1 MLGLPS
7 ESGYLLLSPLS
18 FGDVSRNLRCT
29 YNLTFGTSNWR
40 HGDRNYDQAAILA
53 LANRFT
59 MFDALSVPDALE
71 DCRLFIL
78 AVGWDQKRDRL
89 SDSFFCC
96 IAEDTACAFIPTRD
110 DAIEGDAD
118 DCVIAALNNG
128 GEPPKLLVTFSQRG
142 FGSATFDKAAACRA
156 STSNR
161 RRVRSLG

>member
-1 MLGLPS
+1 M
-7 ESGYLLLSPLS
+7 
-18 FGDVSRNLRCT
+18 
-29 YNLTFGTSNWR
+29 
-40 HGDRNYDQAAILA
+40 
-53 LANRFT
+53 T
-59 MFDALSVPDALE
+59 MEVAERSQRTPRDALSVPDAFE
-71 DCRLFIL
+71 HCRLFIL